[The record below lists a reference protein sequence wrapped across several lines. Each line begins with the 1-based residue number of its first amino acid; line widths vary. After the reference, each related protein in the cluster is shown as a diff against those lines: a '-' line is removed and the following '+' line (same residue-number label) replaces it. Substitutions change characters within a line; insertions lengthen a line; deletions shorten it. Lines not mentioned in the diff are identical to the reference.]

1 VARFVIYGAGA
12 VGGVIASRLFEHG
25 HEVVA
30 IARGAHREAIER
42 DGLRCESP
50 DGVVVSRIAVAG
62 GPEEVS
68 WRGDDVVLI
77 TVKGQDTAA
86 VHERLEASAG
96 PDVAVVCAQNG
107 VENERLALRRFG
119 EVYSVVVQL
128 PATHLVPGV
137 VVAHSSPITGTLD
150 IGRYPA
156 GLGGRAREI
165 AAAFVDSGLAAEP
178 RADVMRWKYAKLL
191 RNVPNAV
198 DALFD
203 HAAGAPEVERR
214 AVAEAVAA
222 LAAAGIDRVDD
233 APYEERFRRL
243 ITVGPVGGVRRQGG
257 SSWQSLARRSGV
269 IEADQ
274 LNGEVVLLGR
284 LHGVPTPVNELLRR
298 LANADARAGAP
309 PGRHTEAGFLAMLG
323 ER

>member
-25 HEVVA
+25 QEVLA

-50 DGVVVSRIAVAG
+50 DGVAVSRIAVAG

-77 TVKGQDTAA
+77 AVKGQDTAA

-137 VVAHSSPITGTLD
+137 VVAHSSPVTGSLD
-150 IGRYPA
+150 IGRYPC
-156 GLGGRAREI
+156 GLDGRAREI
-165 AAAFVDSGLAAEP
+165 AAVFVDSGFAAEP
-178 RADVMRWKYAKLL
+178 RADVSRWKYAKLL

-222 LAAAGIDRVDD
+222 LAAAGIEYVDD

-243 ITVGPVGGVRRQGG
+243 ITIRPVAGARREGG

-298 LANADARAGAP
+298 LALADARAGAP
-309 PGRHTEAGFLAMLG
+309 PGRHTESGFLAMLG

>member
-77 TVKGQDTAA
+77 SVKGQDSAA

-137 VVAHSSPITGTLD
+137 VVAHSSPITGSLD

-165 AAAFVDSGLAAEP
+165 AAVFVDSGFASEP
-178 RADVMRWKYAKLL
+178 RADVSRWKYAKLL

-198 DALFD
+198 EALFD
-203 HAAGAPEVERR
+203 RAEGAPEVERR
-214 AVAEAVAA
+214 AVAEAVAV
-222 LAAAGIDRVDD
+222 LEAAGIDHVDD

-243 ITVGPVGGVRRQGG
+243 ITLRPVAGERRQGG

-298 LANADARAGAP
+298 LAHADARAGAP
-309 PGRHTEAGFLAMLG
+309 PGRHTESGFLALLR